1 MEDNHSTPNTGL
13 KTVQIIEGQNTYKC
27 QIQTIQDFL
36 QVSLFIGDN
45 LKQEGNIHI
54 TKIQNQILTYGYNIN
69 EIFEEINALNQ
80 ESFSIIKEANK
91 DKIKIEFIIL
101 RKKKYLYIDLIKEE
115 NININN
121 NDLIKTIT
129 ELKEI
134 IKSKDEK
141 IKSLEEKLN
150 QYNISTNDN
159 NYNNFDIKLKE
170 PLHQVKYHTNCINC
184 ATVLNDGRFATGSD
198 DNSIIIYNN
207 KTFKPDLTIKEHS
220 SYVYSLIQLSSG
232 ILCSGS
238 SDKTIKLYNING
250 NTYNVLQTLSYHTD
264 TVTKII
270 ELRNKKLVSC
280 SGDNTIIFYF
290 KDNNQYTKDF
300 NIKTNGYNGPIIQ
313 TKNNEICYYEDTN
326 SALCFFDLQERKN
339 ITKINNISVTD
350 YICDILLMM
359 SNDLLLAA
367 GENKLTIIN
376 INSHSIIRNIDVSG
390 SSWIC
395 SACLLTND
403 IILTA
408 DYYHRI
414 IQWRIQHDNL
424 ELISKKENAHDSCIN
439 VLKKIG
445 NGLIMSGDY
454 NGEVKIW

>member
-141 IKSLEEKLN
+141 IKSLE
-150 QYNISTNDN
+150 
-159 NYNNFDIKLKE
+159 
-170 PLHQVKYHTNCINC
+170 
-184 ATVLNDGRFATGSD
+184 
-198 DNSIIIYNN
+198 
-207 KTFKPDLTIKEHS
+207 
-220 SYVYSLIQLSSG
+220 
-232 ILCSGS
+232 
-238 SDKTIKLYNING
+238 
-250 NTYNVLQTLSYHTD
+250 
-264 TVTKII
+264 
-270 ELRNKKLVSC
+270 
-280 SGDNTIIFYF
+280 
-290 KDNNQYTKDF
+290 
-300 NIKTNGYNGPIIQ
+300 
-313 TKNNEICYYEDTN
+313 
-326 SALCFFDLQERKN
+326 
-339 ITKINNISVTD
+339 
-350 YICDILLMM
+350 
-359 SNDLLLAA
+359 
-367 GENKLTIIN
+367 
-376 INSHSIIRNIDVSG
+376 
-390 SSWIC
+390 
-395 SACLLTND
+395 
-403 IILTA
+403 
-408 DYYHRI
+408 
-414 IQWRIQHDNL
+414 
-424 ELISKKENAHDSCIN
+424 
-439 VLKKIG
+439 
-445 NGLIMSGDY
+445 
-454 NGEVKIW
+454 